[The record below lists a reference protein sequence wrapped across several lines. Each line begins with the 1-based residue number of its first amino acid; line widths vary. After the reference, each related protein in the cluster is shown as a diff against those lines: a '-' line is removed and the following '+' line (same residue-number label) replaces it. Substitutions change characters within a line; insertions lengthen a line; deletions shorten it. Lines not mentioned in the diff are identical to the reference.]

1 VFVAL
6 QNSAPVGERFL
17 NGLHTLQNSA
27 FDGEFF
33 SAAHGKSLHHSGS
46 DICSV
51 EF

>member
-6 QNSAPVGERFL
+6 QNSVPVGGRFL
-17 NGLHTLQNSA
+17 SGLHTLQNNAS
-27 FDGEFF
+27 DEGFF
-33 SAAHGKSLHHSGS
+33 GAAQGKALQHSEN